1 MDCVSVVKGPEMGR
15 LLLSKIQD
23 SARHD
28 PEPPQTLALPR
39 RVIIQSLHVA
49 AIAPMH
55 LDAAQVLA
63 SHMLE
68 LGFLILKQSW
78 LDVPK
83 GHKQVVEMHIVLNEG
98 GELRH
103 QTDNSVRYVVLQA
116 ELDYAA
122 AVFGRRADQMQVQR
136 HDPRVIGSGFDVLP
150 GLVIEQAHLAPV
162 ISDRLIA
169 AKTG

>member
-1 MDCVSVVKGPEMGR
+1 
-15 LLLSKIQD
+15 
-23 SARHD
+23 
-28 PEPPQTLALPR
+28 
-39 RVIIQSLHVA
+39 
-49 AIAPMH
+49 
-55 LDAAQVLA
+55 
-63 SHMLE
+63 
-68 LGFLILKQSW
+68 
-78 LDVPK
+78 
-83 GHKQVVEMHIVLNEG
+83 MHIVLNEG

-136 HDPRVIGSGFDVLP
+136 HDARVIGSGFDVLP